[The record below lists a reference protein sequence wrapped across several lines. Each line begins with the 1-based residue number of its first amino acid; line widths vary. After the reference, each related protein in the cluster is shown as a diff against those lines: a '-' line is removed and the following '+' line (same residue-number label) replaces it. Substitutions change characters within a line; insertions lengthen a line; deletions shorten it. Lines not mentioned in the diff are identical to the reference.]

1 MRIAGLI
8 CSRLLMPLPV
18 FGLAWPLLAWAC
30 RFGLGP
36 GRFWPGR
43 FRAFPGGAAG
53 CVEERMLAPHAL
65 PLSQF
70 AGI

>member
-8 CSRLLMPLPV
+8 CSRLFMPLPV
-18 FGLAWPLLAWAC
+18 FGLAWPLSARAC

-36 GRFWPGR
+36 GRFKFRPGR

-53 CVEERMLAPHAL
+53 CGDGESGAQREKL
-65 PLSQF
+65 
-70 AGI
+70 